1 MVINEGIS
9 GSSSRKEA
17 IIPAFQQSIKQTP
30 VIPLYVWQALAL
42 PWRTEPEIDVER
54 QMYLSERLAIRAD
67 SEQGIYPFQGVK
79 LSRADIEWLLTTHED
94 ADQRGPVD
102 LSDERQQGRRG
113 LDLRGA
119 DLRQVN
125 LCGLPLARLQGGRN
139 WLVQFPSTEE
149 QHNMA
154 TIHLEGA
161 DLGATYLQEAFLGGA
176 HMEEAFLGGAH
187 LEGAYLEG
195 AHLEG
200 VNLEGAH
207 LEGAHLEHAHLEGA
221 NLEGAYLESA
231 HLLGAHLEGAH
242 LLGAHLEGAHLLS
255 AHLEGKPLPA
265 VYLKRVRHW
274 DKDILPPANLQGV
287 FFSASTVLEDVILGD
302 EHFGF
307 VSLADVHWNGVNLSN
322 VDWEAVT
329 ILGDERRAQ
338 QTSWLYNYRGAVR
351 AYRQLAS
358 VLREQGL
365 YEEASHFAYRA
376 QLLQKRVLWRQI
388 MQLRRRGRKGLGR
401 LARKMVS
408 YLSSWLFDLVAG
420 YGYKPLRSL
429 VVYVLVIGIFTLIY
443 ADLGMVNGLHQSL
456 GELLTLSMTS
466 FHGRGFFPD
475 QLAMDGPQAFV
486 ATIEAVVGLVIEL
499 GFIAAFVQRFFRK

>member
-1 MVINEGIS
+1 MEIDEGLS
-9 GSSSRKEA
+9 GSSSRRGT
-17 IIPAFQQSIKQTP
+17 IMSAFQQSIKQAP
-30 VIPLYVWQALAL
+30 VTVPLYVWQALAL
-42 PWRTEPEIDVER
+42 PWRTEPEIDIER
-54 QMYLSERLAIRAD
+54 QMYLSERRSILAD
-67 SEQGIYPFQGVK
+67 SELGIYPFQGVK
-79 LSRADIEWLLTTHED
+79 LTRADIEWLLVTHED
-94 ADQRGPVD
+94 TNQRGPVD
-102 LSDERQQGRRG
+102 LSDERQQARRG

-139 WLVQFPSTEE
+139 WLVQFPSAEE
-149 QHNMA
+149 QHDMA

-161 DLGATYLQEAFLGGA
+161 DLGATYIQEAFLGGA
-176 HMEEAFLGGAH
+176 HLEEAFLGGAH

-207 LEGAHLEHAHLEGA
+207 LEGANLEHAHLEGA
-221 NLEGAYLESA
+221 NLEGAHLEGTN
-231 HLLGAHLEGAH
+231 LLGAHLEGAN
-242 LLGAHLEGAHLLS
+242 LLGTSLK
-255 AHLEGKPLPA
+255 GKPVPA
-265 VYLKRVRHW
+265 DYLKRVRHW

-287 FFSASTVLEDVILGD
+287 FFSASTVLEDTILGD
-302 EHFGF
+302 EQFGF
-307 VSLADVHWNGVNLSN
+307 VSLADVHWNEVNLSN

-329 ILGDERRAQ
+329 ILGDERRAR

-376 QLLQKRVLWRQI
+376 QLLQKRVLWRQ
-388 MQLRRRGRKGLGR
+388 MLQLRRRGRKGLGR
-401 LARKMVS
+401 LTRKMLS

-429 VVYVLVIGIFTLIY
+429 IVYVFVIGIFTLAY
-443 ADLGMVNGLHQSL
+443 AVLGMLNGLHQPFSQ
-456 GELLTLSMTS
+456 LLTLSMTS

-486 ATIEAVVGLVIEL
+486 ATIEAIVGLIIEV